1 MSIAARFQWPCLGVK
16 RFKKMLGLSHVIC
29 RMHIHH
35 WQYETRGHT
44 FEGFVYP
51 VSYRNCKHCNLAQV
65 KIMAANSAD
74 VIWQVIE
81 K

>member
-1 MSIAARFQWPCLGVK
+1 
-16 RFKKMLGLSHVIC
+16 MLSFRRITC
-29 RMHIHH
+29 RLQFHH

-51 VSYRNCKHCNLAQV
+51 VSYRRCKHCKLAQV
-65 KIMAANSAD
+65 KIMDADSAE
-74 VIWQVIE
+74 VIWQIIE